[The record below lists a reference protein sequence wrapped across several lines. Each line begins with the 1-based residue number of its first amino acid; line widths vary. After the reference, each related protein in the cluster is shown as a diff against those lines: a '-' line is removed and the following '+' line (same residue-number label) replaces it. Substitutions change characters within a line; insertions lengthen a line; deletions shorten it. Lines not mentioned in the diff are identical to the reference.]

1 MSKQETEL
9 YEFGPFRL
17 DRRER
22 LLWREGEKLPLTPK
36 AFDTLL
42 ALVRNSGHL
51 MLKDELMK
59 AVWPDSFVEEVNLSQ
74 NISLL
79 RKTLGD
85 TAQGSRYI
93 VTVPGRGYRF
103 VGEVREPKPETD
115 IEDTVI
121 VQSRSRTSITV
132 EKSKPALSLL
142 VGSAVLILAIAPVA
156 WWVGH
161 PAAALSH
168 SFEKIQLAKL
178 THDGSTRLAAIS
190 PDGSYVAYVRRQN
203 QASLW
208 VRQIATDSTVQLI
221 APLNEYYE
229 SLSYSPDGNYVYFT
243 RARPG
248 APEHFDLYLIPS
260 FGGVERRVLLDVNSA
275 LAFSPDGSRLAF
287 LRRTRDRH
295 LSQIVVA
302 DSDGGGEHV
311 LSSFQIAE
319 SFEGAPAWSPN
330 GKVIAVAA
338 RHEYSDALGAVLLTS
353 LDGGK
358 TESLPTKLVVTDVA
372 WLPDGSGLLET
383 GYENGH
389 YFNHQIWLQ
398 PYPKGQLRR
407 ITNDLSS
414 YLGLTVSRDG
424 KQLATMEE
432 RFSGSVFV
440 GPASTPSQW
449 SPIKTGKDDGVFL
462 EWLKSGDLFLEDAN
476 FHFAIAHADG
486 SDRRQMSLRDDVLN
500 AEPAACGQG
509 RFIVL
514 TSFHQ
519 GRWNLFKL
527 DPTSQEL
534 TQLTNGSVD
543 DHPACSNDGQ
553 EVVFDTE
560 TAEGPRLRKF
570 SFDAGTA
577 APLSE
582 LSAVAPR
589 FSPDGKFVAFWLLP
603 QDRTNLQAKL
613 AIMDAEHGR
622 VLKTFDLPEGGLL
635 LNQALMRW
643 APGGQAITYALR
655 NPDGSLFWSQPIAGG
670 RPQLIAKFSDPIFWY
685 DFSPDG
691 KQIAMTRGQFLRNVV
706 LIKTAL

>member
-1 MSKQETEL
+1 MHKLETEL

-17 DRRER
+17 DPRER
-22 LLWREGEKLPLTPK
+22 LLRRQEETLSLTPK

-51 MLKDELMK
+51 LLKDELMK

-103 VGEVREPKPETD
+103 VAEVREAHQETD
-115 IEDTVI
+115 VEDTLI

-132 EKSKPALSLL
+132 EKSKSWLSLL
-142 VGSAVLILAIAPVA
+142 VGSAALILAIAA
-156 WWVGH
+156 IGWWSGH
-161 PAAALSH
+161 PAALSH

-178 THDGSTRLAAIS
+178 THDGSTRLTAIS

-208 VRQIATDSTVQLI
+208 VHQIATDSTFQLI

-248 APEHFDLYLIPS
+248 AQDHYDLYVIPS
-260 FGGVERRVLLDVNSA
+260 LGGAERRVLLDVNSA

-287 LRRTRDRH
+287 LRRTMDRH
-295 LSQIVVA
+295 LSQVVVA
-302 DSDGGGEHV
+302 SSEGSGEHV
-311 LSSFQIAE
+311 VSSFQDAE
-319 SFEGAPAWSPN
+319 SFEGAPAWSPD

-338 RHEYSDALGAVLLTS
+338 RQEHSTSTGAVVLTPP
-353 LDGGK
+353 DGGK
-358 TESLPTKLVVTDVA
+358 TQSLPTKLVVTDVA

-398 PYPKGQLRR
+398 PYPKGELRR

-414 YLGLTVSRDG
+414 YLGLTVSKDG
-424 KQLATMEE
+424 KQLATLEE
-432 RFSGSVFV
+432 RFSGSVYV
-440 GPASTPSQW
+440 GPVSAPSQW
-449 SPIKTGKDDGVFL
+449 IPIKTGKDDGVFL
-462 EWLKSGDLFLEDAN
+462 EWLSSGDLFLEDAN

-486 SDRRQMSLRDDVLN
+486 SDRRQMTLREDALN
-500 AEPAACGQG
+500 AEPAACADG

-514 TSFHQ
+514 TGFHR
-519 GRWNLFKL
+519 GRWNIFKL
-527 DPTSQEL
+527 DLSSQEL
-534 TQLTNGSVD
+534 TQLTDGSVD
-543 DHPACSNDGQ
+543 DHPACSSDGR
-553 EVVFDTE
+553 ELVFDTE

-577 APLSE
+577 SPLSE
-582 LSAVAPR
+582 LTAVAPR
-589 FSPDGKFVAFWLLP
+589 FSPDGKLVAFWLLP
-603 QDRTNLQAKL
+603 QDGTSLHAKL
-613 AIMDAEHGR
+613 AIMKADGGA
-622 VLKTFDLPEGGLL
+622 VLKTFELPDGAIL

-655 NPDGSLFWSQPIAGG
+655 NPDGSLFWSQPTSGG
-670 RPQLIAKFSDPIFWY
+670 PPQLIAKFSDPIFWY

-691 KQIAMTRGQFLRNVV
+691 KRIAMTRGQFLRDVV
-706 LIKTAL
+706 LIKTVL